1 MNGATL
7 ALRGVESFM
16 LRLFL
21 TLTLTV
27 MCLGAAEA
35 PVYVVLWFDTED
47 YILPAADDAAL
58 RLAADLSK
66 AGVRATFKVVGEKA
80 RTLEARGREDV
91 IHALAAHDI
100 GYHSNFHS
108 IQPAPAVYLRDAG
121 WLDGGAEFERR
132 ESPGVA
138 DLRRIFGMTP
148 SCYGQPGSSWGPQ
161 SYRALLRMGVP
172 VYLDEGSHV
181 SLDEQPFWFGGMLHV
196 FGMGRFL
203 IRPSIDDES
212 LLPAALAKFD
222 QAAAELRKRGGG
234 VISTYYH
241 PTEFVAT
248 EFWDAVNFS
257 KGASRPRSEWKMP
270 RRRTAESSERAY
282 RILMRYVEHAKS
294 RPGVEFVT
302 ARELLRLYERQ
313 SKPASR
319 DAIVEHMR
327 ARLTY
332 LATPAGSLSAA
343 EMLQSLLG
351 MEPREIEGP
360 LGRRAS
366 TYQGPDPQGA
376 DLETAKSDV
385 RAFIEANRRLPSEVW
400 FGSTYLSIADFARLL
415 AGGLAAG
422 RPRGAIEAE
431 KHISSDSTKT
441 FSWAIHPEGFSAPN
455 LLELA
460 RLQAWTLKPAILKK
474 R

>member
-1 MNGATL
+1 MLRFLFTL
-7 ALRGVESFM
+7 AVTAMILH
-16 LRLFL
+16 
-21 TLTLTV
+21 
-27 MCLGAAEA
+27 AAET

-47 YILPAADDAAL
+47 YIMPAADDAAL
-58 RLAADLSK
+58 RLATDLSK

-80 RTLEARGREDV
+80 RVLETRGREDV

-108 IQPAPAVYLRDAG
+108 IQPAPAVYLREAG
-121 WLDGGAEFERR
+121 WLDGAAEFERR

-138 DLRRIFGMTP
+138 DIRRIFGMTP

-172 VYLDEGSHV
+172 VYLDEGNHV

-212 LLPAALAKFD
+212 LLPAAFAKFD

-248 EFWDAVNFS
+248 EFWDAVNFA

-270 RRRTAESSERAY
+270 RPRTAEASERAY
-282 RILMRYVEHAKS
+282 RLLMRYVEHAKS
-294 RPGVEFVT
+294 RPGVQFVT
-302 ARELLRLYERQ
+302 ARELMHIYEPQ
-313 SKPASR
+313 PKPATR
-319 DAIVEHMR
+319 EAIAEHMR

-332 LATPAGSLSAA
+332 LATPSGSLSAA
-343 EMLQSLLG
+343 EMLQTLLG

-360 LGRRAS
+360 LARRAS
-366 TYQGPDPQGA
+366 TYKGPDLNG
-376 DLETAKSDV
+376 DLLETAKTDV
-385 RAFIEANRRLPSEVW
+385 RAFIGANRRLPSEVW
-400 FGSTYLSIADFARLL
+400 TGSTYLSIGDFASLL
-415 AGGLAAG
+415 AGGRAG
-422 RPRGAIEAE
+422 GRGSGAIEAE
-431 KHISSDSTKT
+431 KHIAFDATKT
-441 FSWAIHPEGFSAPN
+441 FSWAIHPDGFSAPN

-460 RLQAWTLKPAILKK
+460 RLQAWTIKPAVLKK